1 MYVKYFPT
9 DLDASVVW
17 FCLNDTVLVIMSE
30 YWHTL
35 KNISQSKNTLE
46 ELLEAIRGWN
56 GVGDCMVVSPF
67 LLFQIYF
74 SKCSFCSLITQGVDF
89 FFKFR
94 FYQLGKWI
102 LTVGLEVFNLVDNWC
117 LETNKNLNVIYFHLR

>member
-17 FCLNDTVLVIMSE
+17 FCLNDNVLVIMSE

-46 ELLEAIRGWN
+46 ELLEAIRG
-56 GVGDCMVVSPF
+56 
-67 LLFQIYF
+67 
-74 SKCSFCSLITQGVDF
+74 
-89 FFKFR
+89 
-94 FYQLGKWI
+94 
-102 LTVGLEVFNLVDNWC
+102 
-117 LETNKNLNVIYFHLR
+117 